1 MKYKQWLWQG
11 SIAVLL
17 GVVVTNSVAAQNQS
31 DTSEYQNFSA
41 PFVNIGGG
49 GNNPN
54 FFGGSRGVYNP
65 ETGRIDFS
73 WLSEGL
79 TIDPGIKFNSGASS
93 AEGDD
98 GAYGSTSCTG
108 ELCQET
114 AAGETQKI
122 TLNEIAE
129 LLEIDL
135 NRSLEE
141 LATAEDAVKKAALEP
156 RRIVRRET
164 QSECVNP
171 YIRARDEVDRKLE
184 QSREFI
190 ERVDPIRPENSL
202 W

>member
-11 SIAVLL
+11 SIAALL

-41 PFVNIGGG
+41 PFVRVGSSGTSANVFGRGGG
-49 GNNPN
+49 I
-54 FFGGSRGVYNP
+54 YNP

-79 TIDPGIKFNSGASS
+79 TIDPGIRFNSGGSS
-93 AEGDD
+93 AEGDE

-114 AAGETQKI
+114 AAGETQEI

-141 LATAEDAVKKAALEP
+141 LATAEDAVQKAALEP

-190 ERVDPIRPENSL
+190 EQVDPIKPENGL